1 MKNLSG
7 KEIRR
12 LYKQFYADR
21 GHLVFPSASLVPHND
36 PTLLWI
42 NAGMAPLKPYFDGR
56 EIPEK
61 PRIVSSQKCIR
72 TNDIEEVGKTA
83 RHQTFFEML
92 GNFSFGDYFKREAIT
107 WAWEFLTNVL
117 ELDANLLSVTI
128 HVEDDEA
135 YHVWHDEVGLPDNR
149 IFRGEEDN
157 FWEIGEGPCG
167 PCSEIFY
174 DRGIEFG
181 CGSDDCKPGC
191 DCDRFLEIW
200 NLVFTQYN
208 KEADGTYTPLPK
220 KNIDT
225 GSGLE
230 RVASV
235 LQNVTNNFETD
246 LFRPIIDKTAQI
258 AKRAYGQSKADD
270 MHFKIIADHLRT
282 VAFAIGDGVLPG
294 NEGRSYIIRRLLR
307 RGVRSGRRLG
317 IEKPFMYELA
327 TVVAKVMGE
336 DYTEVKD
343 KLDFIQKVVKTE
355 EERFHETLVEGETL
369 LLELIASLRQSGG
382 SQLAG
387 EDAFRLYDTFGF
399 PIDLTIEIA
408 EENGVTVDREGFNA
422 KLEDQR
428 VRARAARHTSE
439 GMSSDRGVLETITT
453 PSQFV
458 GYSDLY
464 TKSKVTHI
472 FHNGESVDTL
482 QAGEEG
488 QLLLDTTP
496 FYAESGGQV
505 SDTGEIIGQ
514 NGKSIVKSVGKAP
527 HGQHLHTV
535 KVISGELQAG
545 DQVEACVYADVRKDT
560 IKNHTATHLL
570 HKALREV
577 LGEHVAQ
584 AGSLVAPER
593 LRFDFSHFGSISKE
607 ELYDIEKRVNDAIWR
622 DYPVVI
628 EEMDIDDAKKMGA
641 MALFGEKYGKRVRV
655 VQAGDYSIELC
666 GGCHV
671 SQTGFIGQFIIQSET
686 GIGSGTRRIEAV
698 TGRFA
703 YQEVQANRSLLDE
716 SSELLRTT
724 SSELPSRINRT
735 LEEIRTISRELES
748 AKAKMNHN
756 RVGALLDGVKRVGDI
771 PVVASI
777 IADTDM
783 DGLRQLVDEIRTSL
797 ESHVIVLGCA
807 THDKV
812 QFVSAV
818 SGDLQKRKLHAG
830 NIIKQVAAITGGSGG
845 GRPDMASAGGK
856 DANKLESAIF
866 AVYEIV
872 QSLAGIK
879 DGITN

>member
-21 GHLVFPSASLVPHND
+21 GHLVFESASLVPHND

-107 WAWEFLTNVL
+107 WAWEFLTKVL
-117 ELDANLLSVTI
+117 ELNPALLSVTI

-135 YHVWHDEVGLPDNR
+135 FRVWHDEVGLPDAR
-149 IFRGEEDN
+149 IYRGEEDN

-174 DRGIEFG
+174 DRGVEFG
-181 CGSDDCKPGC
+181 CGSKDCKPGC

-208 KEADGTYTPLPK
+208 KEPDGTYTPLPK

-235 LQNVTNNFETD
+235 LQNVPNNFETD
-246 LFRPIIDKTAQI
+246 LFRPIIDKTAEI
-258 AKRAYGQSKADD
+258 AHRSYGKSSADD

-307 RGVRSGRRLG
+307 RAVRSGRRLG
-317 IEKPFMYELA
+317 IERPFLYELA
-327 TVVAKVMGE
+327 LVVADIMGE
-336 DYTEVKD
+336 DYTAVRD
-343 KLDFIQKVVKTE
+343 KLNFIQKVVKTE
-355 EERFHETLVEGETL
+355 EERFHETLVEGESL
-369 LLELIASLRQSGG
+369 LMDLISTIKSQSG
-382 SQLAG
+382 SELSG

-399 PIDLTIEIA
+399 PIDLTVEIA
-408 EENGVTVDREGFNA
+408 GEQGVTVERDGFAEQLEEQRE
-422 KLEDQR
+422 
-428 VRARAARHTSE
+428 RARAARHTTE

-453 PSQFV
+453 PSKFV
-458 GYSDLY
+458 GYSELEVETKVAHLLREGDL
-464 TKSKVTHI
+464 
-472 FHNGESVDTL
+472 VDAL
-482 QAGEEG
+482 QEGEEG
-488 QLLLDTTP
+488 QVLLEVTP

-505 SDTGEIIGQ
+505 ADSGEITSEHGVVQ
-514 NGKSIVKSVGKAP
+514 IVTVSKAP
-527 HGQHLHTV
+527 HGQHLQTV
-535 KVISGELQAG
+535 RVKSGYLHVG
-545 DQVEACVYADVRKDT
+545 DEVKAIVYEDVRKDT

-577 LGEHVAQ
+577 LGDHVAQ
-584 AGSLVAPER
+584 AGSLVAPDR
-593 LRFDFSHFGSISKE
+593 LRFDFSHFGSMSDE
-607 ELYDIEKRVNDAIWR
+607 ELRDVEKKVNDAIWR

-628 EEMDIDDAKKMGA
+628 EEMDIDDAKAMGA

-671 SQTGFIGQFIIQSET
+671 ERTGLIQQLVIVSEA

-698 TGRFA
+698 TGRYA
-703 YQEVQANRSLLDE
+703 YQEVKASQALLEKSAELLKTSVSELPNRILRALDE
-716 SSELLRTT
+716 SKSLAK
-724 SSELPSRINRT
+724 
-735 LEEIRTISRELES
+735 ELES
-748 AKAKMNHN
+748 AKAKLNHN
-756 RVGALLDGVKRVGDI
+756 RTGGLLESVKQVGDI
-771 PVVASI
+771 PVLAAVVP
-777 IADTDM
+777 DMDM
-783 DGLRQLVDEIRTSL
+783 DGLRQLVDELRQKQA
-797 ESHVIVLGCA
+797 SHVIVLGTCVG
-807 THDKV
+807 DKV
-812 QFVSAV
+812 QFVAAV
-818 SGDLQKRKLHAG
+818 SKDLQKRNLHAG
-830 NIIKQVAAITGGSGG
+830 NIVKEVASRTGGGGG
-845 GRPDMASAGGK
+845 GRPDMAQAGGK
-856 DANKLESAIF
+856 DQSKLESAISS
-866 AVYEIV
+866 VCDIV
-872 QSLAGIK
+872 QNFAGTES
-879 DGITN
+879 GIAK